1 MEKQKNLKESL
12 NIVCKVCGEVYQSYT
27 GFGHHLRN
35 HQLSSKEYYDKY
47 LRCADD
53 GVCINCG
60 KPTKFVCI
68 SIGYSKHCSVK
79 CANNN
84 PDVRKK
90 ITESTKSTLL
100 EKYGVENISQLDEVK
115 AKKEKTMLCKYG
127 VRNTFQLPTV
137 REKVRSK
144 EVVETQKETRKK
156 SLIEKYGVENTFQ
169 LRESVLKIYN
179 KTKSEAEKLFESYLS
194 EHNIDYIPQYKS
206 ELYPYFCD
214 FYIPKIDTYIEL
226 NLHWTHGKHPFDC
239 TNELD
244 VAKAT
249 KWLNSDSEF
258 SNKAYYI
265 WTIRDVEKYNTA
277 MKNNLNYIRV
287 YNLEE
292 FLNSETM
299 KNLLNS

>member
-1 MEKQKNLKESL
+1 M
-12 NIVCKVCGEVYQSYT
+12 
-27 GFGHHLRN
+27 
-35 HQLSSKEYYDKY
+35 
-47 LRCADD
+47 RCADD

-68 SIGYSKHCSVK
+68 SIGYSKHCSIK

-100 EKYGVENISQLDEVK
+100 EKYGVENISQLDEIK
-115 AKKEKTMLCKYG
+115 AKKEETMLCKYG
-127 VRNTFQLPTV
+127 VR
-137 REKVRSK
+137 
-144 EVVETQKETRKK
+144 
-156 SLIEKYGVENTFQ
+156 NTFQ

-194 EHNIDYIPQYKS
+194 EHNIEYIPQYKS

-214 FYIPKIDTYIEL
+214 FYLPKIDTYIEL
-226 NLHWTHGKHPFDC
+226 NLHWTHGEHPFDC
-239 TNELD
+239 NNAKD
-244 VAKAT
+244 VAKAD

-277 MKNNLNYIRV
+277 IKNNLNYIRV

-292 FLNSETM
+292 FLNSEEMT
-299 KNLLNS
+299 NLLNS